1 MKWARPKI
9 AFALA
14 AIALL
19 SGWFALLASRL
30 TTAMIIGFGLLVW
43 LPRPF
48 ADSHQLINWVGNA
61 QNLAI
66 AGAAWIV
73 CDFLEQTRYITTKS

>member
-48 ADSHQLINWVGNA
+48 ADSHQLINLGGKCSESGDCRGG
-61 QNLAI
+61 L
-66 AGAAWIV
+66 
-73 CDFLEQTRYITTKS
+73 DRL